1 MQASYPGKILAID
14 YGKVR
19 TGLAETDPMR
29 IIASALDTI
38 ATTDLFNYLA
48 AYLSNENVKD
58 IVIGLP
64 MRAHGV
70 PGEIEEDI
78 QGFIQ
83 KLKEKYPQ
91 ITIHREDESYTSIRA
106 SEAIFLAGTK
116 KKKRR
121 DKSLIDRVSATLILQ
136 QFMERIS

>member
-1 MQASYPGKILAID
+1 MSKILAID

-19 TGLAETDPMR
+19 TGLAETDPLQ
-29 IIASALDTI
+29 IIASALDTVL
-38 ATTDLFNYLA
+38 TKNLME
-48 AYLSNENVKD
+48 YLSKYLTQEEVND

-78 QGFIQ
+78 QKFIQ
-83 KLKEKYPQ
+83 NFSKKYPDIQ
-91 ITIHREDESYTSIRA
+91 IHREDESYTSIRA
-106 SEAIFLAGTK
+106 SEAIFAAGTK

-121 DKSLIDRVSATLILQ
+121 DKTLIDRVSATLILQ
-136 QFMERIS
+136 QFMERNSI

>member
-1 MQASYPGKILAID
+1 MSKILAID

-19 TGLAETDPMR
+19 TGLAETDPYQ
-29 IIASALDTI
+29 IIASALDTVL
-38 ATTDLFNYLA
+38 TKDLHTYLNK
-48 AYLSNENVKD
+48 YLQSEDVRD
-58 IVIGLP
+58 IVVGLP

-70 PGEIEEDI
+70 PGEIETD
-78 QGFIQ
+78 IQ
-83 KLKEKYPQ
+83 KLITFLNKNYPD

-106 SEAIFLAGTK
+106 SEAIFAAGTK

-136 QFMERIS
+136 QFMERNPK

>member
-1 MQASYPGKILAID
+1 MSRILAVD

-19 TGLAETDPMR
+19 TGLAETDPLQ
-29 IIASALDTI
+29 IIASALDTVPTPELLPYLDKYL
-38 ATTDLFNYLA
+38 TTEKVN
-48 AYLSNENVKD
+48 D

-70 PGEIEEDI
+70 PGEIEEE
-78 QGFIQ
+78 IQ
-83 KLKEKYPQ
+83 KFIKDFSAKYPD
-91 ITIHREDESYTSIRA
+91 INIHRQDESYSSIQA

-121 DKSLIDRVSATLILQ
+121 DKKLIDRVSATLILQ
-136 QFMERIS
+136 RFMEENSRRIS

>member
-1 MQASYPGKILAID
+1 MSRILAID

-19 TGLAETDPMR
+19 TGLAETDPYQ
-29 IIASALDTI
+29 IIASALDTVL
-38 ATTDLFNYLA
+38 TKDLIPYIKAYLA
-48 AYLSNENVKD
+48 KEDVGD

-78 QGFIQ
+78 Q
-83 KLKEKYPQ
+83 KLIKYLNKNYPE
-91 ITIHREDESYTSIRA
+91 IRIHREDESYTSIRA
-106 SEAIFLAGTK
+106 SEVIFAAGIK

-121 DKSLIDRVSATLILQ
+121 DKALIDKVSATLILQ
-136 QFMERIS
+136 QFMANNPK

>member
-1 MQASYPGKILAID
+1 MSKILAID

-29 IIASALDTI
+29 IIASALETVP
-38 ATTDLFNYLA
+38 TKDLEAYLENYL
-48 AYLSNENVKD
+48 SHEEVSD

-78 QGFIQ
+78 KNFVE
-83 KLKEKYPQ
+83 KFTLKYPH
-91 ITIHREDESYTSIRA
+91 IMVHREDESYTSIRA
-106 SEAIFLAGTK
+106 AEVIFQSGTK

-121 DKSLIDRVSATLILQ
+121 DKSLIDKVSATLILQ
-136 QFMERIS
+136 QFMDRMI

>member
-1 MQASYPGKILAID
+1 MSKILAID

-29 IIASALDTI
+29 IIASALDTVP
-38 ATTDLFNYLA
+38 TQNLKEYLDQYLA
-48 AYLSNENVKD
+48 QEEVSDV
-58 IVIGLP
+58 VIGLP

-78 QGFIQ
+78 IKFVEYFTQ
-83 KLKEKYPQ
+83 KYPE
-91 ITIHREDESYTSIRA
+91 ISVHREDESYTSIRA
-106 SEAIFLAGTK
+106 SEVIFQSGTK

-121 DKSLIDRVSATLILQ
+121 DKSLIDKVSATLILQ
-136 QFMERIS
+136 QFMERIE